1 MKKYMHFTLRI
12 ILVVLCVFLNLAH
25 YPKALSALNLLED
38 YPNNNT
44 LPNHFR
50 KSTDEVSELSDMDI
64 NLKGLDTLNISG
76 SGQFSE
82 SALSLIK
89 DSISKDF
96 KIIDIDL
103 RQESHGFVNGIAIS
117 WENLKN
123 NANKGLSLSEVLYT
137 ENTLLNSIKIGSPI
151 TFYNTKETIVPKYVQ
166 DELALTT
173 SKKIGYLRIPVTDGN
188 MPTEDMVDY
197 FIKFVNN
204 QPKDTWLHFHCK
216 EGIGRTTTFMIMYD
230 IMKNYK
236 EVSLND
242 IIKRQV
248 ILSKMKEKD
257 AEGFYSGHHF
267 KFLNNFYNDYTSK
280 NTSVMNHENLNNSY
294 DSYIRNSVIPKH
306 LYVISNTNINKEEQ
320 DIISALQSIMSKKSN
335 LQIYLL
341 SNDEPDYKLSST
353 ILHI

>member
-1 MKKYMHFTLRI
+1 MKKYMYFTLRI
-12 ILVVLCVFLNLAH
+12 ILVALCVFLNIAH
-25 YPKALSALNLLED
+25 YPKALSDLNLLED

-50 KSTDEVSELSDMDI
+50 KLTDEISDVDI
-64 NLKGLDTLNISG
+64 NLKGLDKLNISG

-117 WENLKN
+117 WKNLKN

-166 DELALTT
+166 DELELTT
-173 SKKIGYLRIPVTDGN
+173 SKEIGYLRIPVTDGN
-188 MPTEDMVDY
+188 MPTDDMVDY

-204 QPKDTWLHFHCK
+204 QPKNTWLHFHCK

-236 EVSLND
+236 DVSLND

-248 ILSKMKEKD
+248 ILSKMNEKD

-280 NTSVMNHENLNNSY
+280 NTSALNRENISNKLYNC
-294 DSYIRNSVIPKH
+294 YIGNSVK
-306 LYVISNTNINKEEQ
+306 TR
-320 DIISALQSIMSKKSN
+320 DA
-335 LQIYLL
+335 YL
-341 SNDEPDYKLSST
+341 
-353 ILHI
+353 